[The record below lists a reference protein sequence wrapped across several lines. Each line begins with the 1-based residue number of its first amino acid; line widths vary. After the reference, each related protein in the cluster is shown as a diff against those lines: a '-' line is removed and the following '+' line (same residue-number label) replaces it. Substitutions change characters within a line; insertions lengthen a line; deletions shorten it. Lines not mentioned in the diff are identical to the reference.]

1 MRIGQVS
8 KQVGVSIDAIRFYER
23 SRLLAAPTRGE
34 GGFRLYSS
42 ADVAALQFIR
52 SLQILGFSLNEIRD
66 FVSLRTNDLRACSA
80 VRKMLDHK
88 LKDIHAKRI
97 ALAKLEEQLKTALTK
112 CNAQL
117 DRPRGKKNGRCPVLT
132 GQRSRHSR
140 IDASRLALTQ
150 TVLAPWV

>member
-23 SRLLAAPTRGE
+23 NRLLAAPTRSE

-42 ADVAALQFIR
+42 DDVAALQFIR
-52 SLQILGFSLNEIRD
+52 SLQTLGFSLNEIRD
-66 FVSLRTNDLRACSA
+66 FVSLRTNELRACSA

-97 ALAKLEEQLKTALTK
+97 ALAKLEEELKSELTK

-117 DRPRGKKNGRCPVLT
+117 DRPGGKKNRRCPVLT
-132 GQRSRHSR
+132 VFGKSLHNG
-140 IDASRLALTQ
+140 AE
-150 TVLAPWV
+150 